1 MELILALVIIM
12 AISGIVAINAIESNI
27 AKAKEENR
35 DPQYWWE
42 N

>member
-1 MELILALVIIM
+1 MEIILILAIIM

-27 AKAKEENR
+27 AKAKEHDR